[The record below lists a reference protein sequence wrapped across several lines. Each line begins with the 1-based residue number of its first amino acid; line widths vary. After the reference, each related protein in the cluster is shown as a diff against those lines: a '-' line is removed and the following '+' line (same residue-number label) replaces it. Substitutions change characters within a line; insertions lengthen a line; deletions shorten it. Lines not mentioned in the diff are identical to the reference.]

1 MFVQLPKLWNVP
13 EFKICILK
21 IRLLSSFSVIMII
34 IITNQIL
41 EKYKTD
47 LKQHLFLTCW
57 GVKVYIFY
65 GGMAESLNTA

>member
-1 MFVQLPKLWNVP
+1 
-13 EFKICILK
+13 
-21 IRLLSSFSVIMII
+21 MII